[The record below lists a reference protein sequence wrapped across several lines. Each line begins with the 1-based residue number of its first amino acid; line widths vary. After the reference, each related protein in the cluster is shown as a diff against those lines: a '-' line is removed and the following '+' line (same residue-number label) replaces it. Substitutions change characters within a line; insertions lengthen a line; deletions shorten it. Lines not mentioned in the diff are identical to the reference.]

1 MSVCMDH
8 VPGYSTGT
16 ASKRPVGLAQEHSGR
31 GAHRR
36 ASDAALQHAAE
47 KIRASFLQVARR
59 ELVADGVV
67 ITAMSEA
74 LAAVEA
80 ALSNAPR
87 AAA

>member
-1 MSVCMDH
+1 MH
-8 VPGYSTGT
+8 VATEYAAGHASEATDDASTG
-16 ASKRPVGLAQEHSGR
+16 ARV
-31 GAHRR
+31 HRR
-36 ASDAALQHAAE
+36 ASDEALQHAAE
-47 KIRASFLQVARR
+47 KIRSSFLQVARR

-80 ALSNAPR
+80 ALARAPR

>member
-1 MSVCMDH
+1 MSVCMDQ
-8 VPGYSTGT
+8 VPSHSSGT
-16 ASKRPVGLAQEHSGR
+16 TSERAIGDVQNHRARSV
-31 GAHRR
+31 HRR

-47 KIRASFLQVARR
+47 KIRASFLQVAQR

>member
-1 MSVCMDH
+1 MSVGMDH
-8 VPGYSTGT
+8 VRSYSTRA
-16 ASKRPVGLAQEHSGR
+16 ASERAVGGGENCVHGHV
-31 GAHRR
+31 HRR
-36 ASDAALQHAAE
+36 ASDAALQRAAE
-47 KIRASFLQVARR
+47 KIRSSFLQVAQR

-80 ALSNAPR
+80 ALSRAPR